1 MVLVDFPP
9 DQFTG
14 TDQKEK
20 LFFFFF
26 FNVCSRQFPHRR
38 VRTQQRSSTY
48 LQVCVEDPD
57 EGADR
62 WIHAGFEDHKPSWT
76 VFSPDAAVS
85 RGRRLQTQIAAAALL
100 NVWKCALT

>member
-1 MVLVDFPP
+1 MVLLDFPP

-20 LFFFFF
+20 FF
-26 FNVCSRQFPHRR
+26 VCF
-38 VRTQQRSSTY
+38 VFYVSSAIAGSPAY

-62 WIHAGFEDHKPSWT
+62 RINAGLEDHKPSWT

-85 RGRRLQTQIAAAALL
+85 RGRRLQTETAATSLL
-100 NVWKCALT
+100 NDWKCALT